1 MPLGCLMN
9 GGKFVMINLQK
20 TQVDE
25 SAALIIHDKV
35 DKVIQLLMKKLEI
48 PIPDF
53 RRSYR
58 LKVFLSQDQ
67 NQV

>member
-1 MPLGCLMN
+1 
-9 GGKFVMINLQK
+9 MINLQK

-25 SAALIIHDKV
+25 AASLVIHERMDKIINM
-35 DKVIQLLMKKLEI
+35 LMQKLEI

-58 LKVFLSQDQ
+58 MKVFLSDD
-67 NQV
+67 

>member
-1 MPLGCLMN
+1 
-9 GGKFVMINLQK
+9 MINLQK

-67 NQV
+67 KQV